1 MKIQLLKKNSVDRLN
16 SKSDLAEERISKLK
30 DTFEEIIQNEA
41 EENKEIENVN
51 EML

>member
-1 MKIQLLKKNSVDRLN
+1 MKIQLLKKNSVDRLIR
-16 SKSDLAEERISKLK
+16 KSDLAKERISKLK
-30 DTFEEIIQNEA
+30 DTFEEIIKNEA